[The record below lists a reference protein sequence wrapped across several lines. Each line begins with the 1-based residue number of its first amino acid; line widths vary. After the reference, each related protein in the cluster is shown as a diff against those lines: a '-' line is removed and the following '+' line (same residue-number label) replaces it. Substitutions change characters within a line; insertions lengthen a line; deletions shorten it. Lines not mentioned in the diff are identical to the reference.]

1 MLRLSDKELDNEIF
15 KEIAKGLTGRGD
27 VKDLRKL
34 LDEWAKRR
42 WQGKGSGRNHEPIH

>member
-1 MLRLSDKELDNEIF
+1 MSELSDKELDTAIF

-34 LDEWAKRR
+34 LDEWQSRQNNRILLK
-42 WQGKGSGRNHEPIH
+42 E